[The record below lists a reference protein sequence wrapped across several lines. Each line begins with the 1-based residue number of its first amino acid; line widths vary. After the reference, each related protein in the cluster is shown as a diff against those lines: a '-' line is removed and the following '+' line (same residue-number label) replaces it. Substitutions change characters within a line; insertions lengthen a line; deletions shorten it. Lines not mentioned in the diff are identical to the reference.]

1 MPLQV
6 LGQGQHANVIFFLLK
21 VKVIQ
26 YGKWL
31 R

>member
-6 LGQGQHANVIFFLLK
+6 LGQGQNANVILFWLK

-26 YGKWL
+26 NGKWP